1 MKILITGASYQELE
15 PIIKHYV
22 VPGSS
27 KDAMGKLIQAGA
39 VDFLVHGIGQAFTTM
54 HLSHIYNQNQYDLA
68 IQAGICGSFNK
79 SLTPGAVCQVSS
91 ECFSDL
97 GAEDRDEFL
106 DIFDLQLMKRN
117 EQPFFDGFLLNTNR
131 FESHFLQ
138 SIQRVKG
145 ITVNTVHGNT
155 SSIENIKKRLQPDVE
170 SMEGAAFF
178 LTSLYAGIP
187 FIEIRVVSNF
197 VSPRDR
203 KAWKIKEAIQMLELT
218 ITDLIDHFLSGEI
231 EINKKQ

>member
-22 VPGSS
+22 VLGSAN
-27 KDAMGKLIQAGA
+27 KTRGKLIQAGA
-39 VDFLVHGIGQAFTTM
+39 VDFLVHGIGSAFTAM
-54 HLSHIYNQNQYDLA
+54 YLSHIYHQNKYNIA

-79 SLTPGAVCQVSS
+79 SLAPGSICQVSS

-97 GAEDRDEFL
+97 GAEDKEQFL
-106 DIFDLQLMKRN
+106 DIFDLQLMNRN

-131 FESHFLQ
+131 FESSFLQ

-145 ITVNTVHGNT
+145 ITVNTVHGKA
-155 SSIENIKKRLQPDVE
+155 SSIEKIKKRLQPDVE

-187 FIEIRVVSNF
+187 FIEIRAVSNF
-197 VSPRDR
+197 VSTRDR
-203 KAWKIKEAIQMLELT
+203 NAWKTKKAIQRLELSV
-218 ITDLIDHFLSGEI
+218 TDLIDRFLSGEI
-231 EINKKQ
+231 DINKK